1 MKRTINVDYTN
12 GEFFFSR
19 KLMKIKKKIK
29 VPVDPKLPQTNSWRL
44 ITPIQIKIY
53 GAKIN
58 TTMNAH
64 VA

>member
-1 MKRTINVDYTN
+1 
-12 GEFFFSR
+12 
-19 KLMKIKKKIK
+19 MKIKKKIK